1 MKSQEKSVIYFV
13 ISHDFKTIF
22 VHIPKTGGTSVE
34 SMFGLVQT
42 WEHKRKRFKE
52 MQEKGKHWGI
62 EEMVENY
69 PLYLNSYFKWTIVR
83 NPWER
88 DLSLYNMMKGQ
99 LKYRHL
105 TFKEYLKNVIQFH
118 LELKKDNF
126 KNLVFQNQI
135 KYITKG
141 DHIAV
146 NDIVRYENIDAGWE
160 RVCKKIKKPHETL
173 RHLRRANKKPIDHY
187 YDQECI
193 DLVAKMRKEDIEFL
207 NYDYSEAR

>member
-1 MKSQEKSVIYFV
+1 MKSQEKSVTYVV

-42 WEHKRKRFKE
+42 WEHKRKKFKE
-52 MQEKGKHWGI
+52 MDQKGKHWGI
-62 EEMVENY
+62 TEMTEHY
-69 PLYLNSYFKWTIVR
+69 SDYLNNYYKWTIVR

-99 LKYRHL
+99 MKYRHL
-105 TFKEYLKNVIQFH
+105 TFKQYLKDVIQFH
-118 LELKKDNF
+118 LEIKDPNF
-126 KNLVFQNQI
+126 KNLIFQNQV
-135 KYITKG
+135 KYITSG
-141 DHIAV
+141 YHVAV
-146 NDIVRYENIDAGWE
+146 DDIVRYEYIDAGWE
-160 RVCKKIKKPHETL
+160 RICKKIKKPYEKL
-173 RHLRRANKKPIDHY
+173 RHLRKVKKQPIDHY